1 MSRVPDEAGRESEP
15 SYAAWKADAL
25 KALEWLRSPAARVT
39 RDGFWTKL
47 YVQGFRPA
55 EAAELADREYRSSAP
70 AALEEKAA
78 VGR

>member
-1 MSRVPDEAGRESEP
+1 MSRVFGAATREREP

-55 EAAELADREYRSSAP
+55 EAAELADREYRSTHP
-70 AALEEKAA
+70 LHWFK
-78 VGR
+78 RRR